1 MTEHPAE
8 QSTAA
13 PILDRLHRLIS
24 TATVYATPVE
34 HDGLTV
40 IPAARII
47 AGGGGGNG
55 TDEGEERHGDGG
67 GAGLIARPAGAY
79 IVADGRVTWKPAV
92 TIETVAVLAFVVAVW
107 LGKRTAAGRSTAGGS
122 RNRRRTA

>member
-24 TATVYATPVE
+24 AATVYGAPVE
-34 HDGLTV
+34 HDGITV

-55 TDEGEERHGDGG
+55 TDEGEERRGDGG

-79 IVADGRVTWKPAV
+79 VVADGRVTWKPAV
-92 TIETVAVLAFVVAVW
+92 TIETVAVLAFVAAVW
-107 LGKRTAAGRSTAGGS
+107 LGRRTAPGRSTAGRS